1 MRALRS
7 SICLTMI
14 TVILCGILYPL
25 TLTLIGQ
32 LFFQQ
37 QANGSLIMY
46 DHRVVGSKIVGQLW
60 TGDYYFH
67 GRPSAVDY
75 NINPGK
81 IYKTGVS
88 SGGTNESNS
97 NEKLMERVKQL
108 IENDKGNIAVDAI
121 TSSGSGL
128 DPHITV
134 ENARKQAQ
142 RIANARHISMT
153 KVIDLINRNKRRGVL
168 TYDYVNVLELNITL
182 DKLKR

>member
-7 SICLTMI
+7 SICLTII
-14 TVILCGILYPL
+14 TMILCGILYPL

-32 LFFQQ
+32 IFFHQ
-37 QANGSLIMY
+37 QANGSLIIY
-46 DHRVVGSKIVGQLW
+46 DHRIVGSKIVGQLW
-60 TGDYYFH
+60 TEDHYFH

-75 NINPGK
+75 NMNPEK
-81 IYKTGVS
+81 FYKTGVS

-97 NEKLMERVKQL
+97 NVKLMKRAKHL
-108 IENDKGNIAVDAI
+108 IEYDKGNLVIDAI

-142 RIANARHISMT
+142 RIATARHISMT
-153 KVIDLINRNKRRGVL
+153 KVIDLIDRNKRRGVL
-168 TYDYVNVLELNITL
+168 TYDYVNVLELNIGL